1 MDGIGA
7 PGKSKA
13 VTRQA
18 LSVLVV
24 DDNTPDVV
32 LIRES
37 LNENRLDHTITHC
50 ANGREALDILE
61 KGQPHAYDVMIL
73 DLNMPKVGGLEVL
86 AKLRK
91 MPEME
96 SLPVLVLTSS
106 LAPDEQAQAMR
117 LGADRFLRKPADLD
131 RFLNDVGAA
140 VRELT
145 QSTRVLKGQ

>member
-1 MDGIGA
+1 MDGIDGL
-7 PGKSKA
+7 GELKA
-13 VTRQA
+13 VTQQA

-24 DDNTPDVV
+24 DDNAPDVV

-37 LNENRLDHTITHC
+37 LNEHGLDYTITHC

-61 KGQPHAYDVMIL
+61 KRQRDAYDVMIL

-86 AKLRK
+86 AKVRK
-91 MPEME
+91 MPELE
-96 SLPVLVLTSS
+96 SLPVLILTSS

-117 LGADRFLRKPADLD
+117 LGANRFLRKPADLD
-131 RFLNDVGAA
+131 QFLHDVGSA

-145 QSTRVLKGQ
+145 QETRV